1 MVMAVRVRAR
11 LAALAGVSGRGT
23 LANDGVRRQHVDEQR
38 WREAWRRLEAMVSDA
53 AARRTWAR
61 RVARRQPCNVV
72 SAVCCAKSNVVSAAW
87 FEHAPVA
94 RLEPKSSALSW
105 MRCSRAC
112 RTCVVQAANAILT
125 TRPNRR
131 NPSKRGVCNEPAR
144 YFGSVYGLLSKTI
157 ANFLPGPFQR
167 MPTPPAASSRYILP
181 PTKFSCTLTAI

>member
-72 SAVCCAKSNVVSAAW
+72 QCSAEAY
-87 FEHAPVA
+87 PRLGGRA
-94 RLEPKSSALSW
+94 RAERARPGESALSYRLRLCRW
-105 MRCSRAC
+105 LGLGHVMAAAGARRAGSA
-112 RTCVVQAANAILT
+112 RTLARKVLGAI
-125 TRPNRR
+125 RA
-131 NPSKRGVCNEPAR
+131 RGRAR
-144 YFGSVYGLLSKTI
+144 YMV
-157 ANFLPGPFQR
+157 
-167 MPTPPAASSRYILP
+167 
-181 PTKFSCTLTAI
+181 